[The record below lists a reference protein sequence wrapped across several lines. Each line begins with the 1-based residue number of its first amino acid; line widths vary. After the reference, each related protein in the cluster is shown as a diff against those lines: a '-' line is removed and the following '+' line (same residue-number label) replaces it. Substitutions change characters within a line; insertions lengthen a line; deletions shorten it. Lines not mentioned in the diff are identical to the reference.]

1 MYIAYRLGDYNRRF
15 DIYEV
20 ETRLPLNESPSLERL
35 ILDVGWLAGRDG
47 WVINSIDT
55 NAGSASYG
63 VTVCRKGGVH
73 EYWYIREWGAK

>member
-1 MYIAYRLGDYNRRF
+1 MYIAYSLVDYNWRT
-15 DIYEV
+15 DIYET

-35 ILDVGWLAGRDG
+35 ILEVGWLAGRDG
-47 WVINSIDT
+47 WVINSVDT

-73 EYWYIREWGAK
+73 EYWYIMKRGVK

>member
-1 MYIAYRLGDYNRRF
+1 MYIAYRLGDYNRRL

-47 WVINSIDT
+47 WVIHSVDT

-73 EYWYIREWGAK
+73 EYWYIKKWGAK

>member
-1 MYIAYRLGDYNRRF
+1 MYIAYRLCDYNRRL

-20 ETRLPLNESPSLERL
+20 EARLPLNESPSLERL

-47 WVINSIDT
+47 WVINSVDT
-55 NAGSASYG
+55 NARSASYG

-73 EYWYIREWGAK
+73 EYWHIMKRGVK

>member
-1 MYIAYRLGDYNRRF
+1 MYIAYRLGDYNKST
-15 DIYEV
+15 DTYDT
-20 ETRLPLNESPSLERL
+20 ETRLPLGESQDLERL

-47 WVINSIDT
+47 WVINSVDT

-73 EYWYIREWGAK
+73 EYWYIRKWGAK

>member
-1 MYIAYRLGDYNRRF
+1 MYIAYRLGDYNRRL

-35 ILDVGWLAGRDG
+35 ILEVGSLAGRDG
-47 WVINSIDT
+47 WVLNSLDT
-55 NAGSASYG
+55 PAGSASYG

-73 EYWYIREWGAK
+73 E